1 MYVYVCIYVYVCVYV
16 CGYSPGAKYFEW
28 ERKGVPLRLE
38 IGPRDVKSNS
48 VMMAKRLTGE
58 KVCADAVHF
67 TCSLGVVFI
76 GGGTSVGFNFQYRQL
91 TMFHL

>member
-1 MYVYVCIYVYVCVYV
+1 MLPWDVFL
-16 CGYSPGAKYFEW
+16 SPGAKYFEW

-58 KVCADAVHF
+58 KVCADAIHF
-67 TCSLGVVFI
+67 NYMTLLLTVCVWVEGMVV
-76 GGGTSVGFNFQYRQL
+76 V
-91 TMFHL
+91 